1 MTGRKVTVQDVNNIK
16 SCEKIVN
23 TGSTRKEAESMACEI
38 SLFPQSTVLT
48 DRRSI
53 IETRRLTVQ
62 EGLRSESMNGVDA
75 NS

>member
-38 SLFPQSTVLT
+38 FLSSQATVFA
-48 DRRSI
+48 DRRFI
-53 IETRRLTVQ
+53 IETRGLTV
-62 EGLRSESMNGVDA
+62 
-75 NS
+75 